1 MGKDKSILEKITDKI
16 KDIADIATDAAN
28 QAKAERPAVKG
39 ADRSFAYIPLAADG
53 LVTDPMMVPPL
64 AAAPAR
70 KTKRVAPKRTARR
83 TGKKPTRKAVSKSA
97 GRSAKRSAAK
107 RSRTVI
113 KRSTRKTTKKTA
125 KGARKALGA

>member
-28 QAKAERPAVKG
+28 LAKAERPAVKG
-39 ADRSFAYIPLAADG
+39 ADRSVAYIPLAADG